1 VGYHNGWGGQTKEMY
16 RKGRV
21 NIVYF
26 KALTLHGIY
35 LMQKK
40 GRKLEKFGKK
50 TAANGQELH
59 ISITKFVNL
68 PSFATVFFFFVTTKE
83 VLFL

>member
-1 VGYHNGWGGQTKEMY
+1 MY

-40 GRKLEKFGKK
+40 GRKLGSWASEILYYSIVYLN
-50 TAANGQELH
+50 AH
-59 ISITKFVNL
+59 RYYISRKVKMMMYKIE
-68 PSFATVFFFFVTTKE
+68 S
-83 VLFL
+83 

>member
-1 VGYHNGWGGQTKEMY
+1 MPWETFLKDEMHRILLYLNVLRGDLHNGWGGQTKKMY

-40 GRKLEKFGKK
+40 GRKLG
-50 TAANGQELH
+50 
-59 ISITKFVNL
+59 S
-68 PSFATVFFFFVTTKE
+68 
-83 VLFL
+83 